1 MKTHLFV
8 LLLVFSTPS
17 VLKAQRTDIGQL
29 ESQYNTTPTSERAI
43 ALSKAYQDQATWF
56 RHSPQFSFDSVFLY
70 FKKAFDLL
78 ENTQVETRHA
88 LSLPYERLAEV
99 HCDLGEFSNRT
110 SEFAKAEA
118 QANKAAFYFQQ
129 GNLQGENL
137 KMLEF
142 DILHLQ
148 AMCKVHNYPEEAL
161 KIIEPAWR
169 MFQDDQTP
177 EIQAKLWGSKGLL
190 YDIYIEATV
199 NEMQLSSASYLRKS
213 TQLYESLRKP
223 ETHGNALF
231 INYQALAWYYG
242 GANEKIDSC
251 DYYFDKMKQ
260 LLPILK
266 DPIAANRY
274 YSLRGNALSRRKDFT
289 AAKAQISKSLALC
302 DTYHLKHTSIYRFN
316 QNLMGVIAMNQ
327 GQYDTAA
334 AYFTT
339 ANGLAIRYN
348 HNDKK
353 VFFEHMAQL
362 NEKKGDFE
370 KALFYHKI
378 YTDSASI
385 ERDNASLE
393 LLGKSELK
401 LNVLSQE
408 KELTKKQTQQN
419 IFIGAILLGTL
430 LTGLLYR
437 NYRLKQKINLQLA
450 HLNTAL
456 EDVNK
461 DLATKNTLLD
471 KRNAENELLLR
482 EIHHRVKNNLEVV
495 SSLLQL
501 QTAQIDDPSIQSA
514 MLASQ
519 NRVQSMGIIHQKL
532 YQGEHLASIEMQDY
546 FVNLSESILDSF
558 SAEGRIKIEC
568 NMPKLVLDVD
578 TAISIG
584 LITNELIT
592 NALKYAFT
600 DKNKGE
606 INISL
611 TEDKNDP
618 NSEGNL
624 LLKISDDGIGKPVD
638 GKAHGT
644 GFGTQL
650 INLLTTQL
658 DGKLIYEINHGTI
671 VSLAFKKPKARVT
684 EL

>member
-1 MKTHLFV
+1 MKTKLLY
-8 LLLVFSTPS
+8 LLLVFFTPS
-17 VLKAQRTDIGQL
+17 VLKAQRTDIGLL
-29 ESQYNTTPTSERAI
+29 ESQYHAIPTPERAD
-43 ALSKAYQDQATWF
+43 ALSKAYQNQAHWF
-56 RHSPQFSFDSVFLY
+56 QQSPQFSLDSVFLY
-70 FKKAFDLL
+70 FKKAVDLL
-78 ENTQVETRHA
+78 EATKP
-88 LSLPYERLAEV
+88 LPHLRLAEV
-99 HCDLGEFSNRT
+99 YCDLSEFSGRASEIKRT
-110 SEFAKAEA
+110 EAEA
-118 QANKAAFYFQQ
+118 DKAAFYFQQ
-129 GNLQGENL
+129 VDKHYSNL

-142 DILHLQ
+142 DILNRQ
-148 AMCKVHNYPEEAL
+148 AMCKVYDNPEPAL

-169 MFQDDQTP
+169 MFQDDATP
-177 EIQAKLWGSKGLL
+177 EIQAKLLRSKGLF
-190 YDIYIEATV
+190 YDVYIEATV
-199 NEMQLSSASYLRKS
+199 NDMQISAVSFLKKS
-213 TQLYESLRKP
+213 MQLYESFHKP
-223 ETHGNALF
+223 EVHSNALF
-231 INYQALAWYYG
+231 TNYELLAWYYG
-242 GANEKIDSC
+242 GANEKLDSC

-266 DPIAANRY
+266 DPLLSNRY
-274 YSLRGNALSRRKDFT
+274 YSLKGNALSRRKEYSE
-289 AAKAQISKSLALC
+289 AKTHILESLRLC
-302 DTYHLKHTSIYRFN
+302 DTFHLKHTSIYRFN

-327 GQYDTAA
+327 GQYDTAS
-334 AYFTT
+334 AYFTK
-339 ANGLAIRYN
+339 ANALALRYN

-353 VFFEHMAQL
+353 VFFEHMSEL

-378 YTDSASI
+378 YTDSATA
-385 ERDNASLE
+385 ERDRASLE

-401 LNVLSQE
+401 LNILSQE
-408 KELTKKQTQQN
+408 KELTQKRTQQN
-419 IFIGAILLGTL
+419 IFIGVILLVTL

-437 NYRLKQKINLQLA
+437 NYRLKQKTNQQLA
-450 HLNTAL
+450 NLNTEL
-456 EDVNK
+456 EHVNK
-461 DLATKNTLLD
+461 DLATKNALLD

-501 QTAQIDDPSIQSA
+501 QTAQIEDPSIQSA

-532 YQGEHLASIEMQDY
+532 YQGEHLAEIEMHDY

-558 SAEGRIKIEC
+558 SADGRIKIEC
-568 NMPKLVLDVD
+568 NMPKLILDVD

-592 NALKYAFT
+592 NSLKYAFT
-600 DKNKGE
+600 DKDKGE

-611 TEDKNDP
+611 TEDKTNL
-618 NSEGNL
+618 NNEGNL

-658 DGKLIYEINHGTI
+658 DGRLIYEVNHGTI
-671 VSLAFKKPKARVT
+671 VSLAFKKPKARVM

>member
-1 MKTHLFV
+1 MKTYLCI
-8 LLLVFSTPS
+8 LLLVFATPS

-29 ESQYNTTPTSERAI
+29 ESQYNATPTSERAI
-43 ALSKAYQDQATWF
+43 ALSKAYQDQADWF

-78 ENTQVETRHA
+78 EKTKP
-88 LSLPYERLAEV
+88 LPYQWLAEV

-118 QANKAAFYFQQ
+118 QANKAALYFQQ
-129 GNLQGENL
+129 GNLHGENL

-148 AMCKVHNYPEEAL
+148 AMCKVYDYPEEAL

-169 MFQDDQTP
+169 MFQDEATP
-177 EIQAKLWGSKGLL
+177 EIQAKLLRSKGIF
-190 YDIYIEATV
+190 YNIYIEASV
-199 NEMQLSSASYLRKS
+199 NDMQLVSVSFSKKS
-213 TQLYESLRKP
+213 IQLYESFHK
-223 ETHGNALF
+223 TDHSDALF
-231 INYQALAWYYG
+231 KVYEILAWHYG
-242 GANEKIDSC
+242 GHAKLDSC

-274 YSLRGNALSRRKDFT
+274 YSLRGNALSRRKDYT
-289 AAKAQISKSLALC
+289 AAKAQILESLALC
-302 DTYHLKHTSIYRFN
+302 DTYQLKHTSIYRFN

-339 ANGLAIRYN
+339 ANDLAIRYN
-348 HNDKK
+348 LNDKK
-353 VFFEHMAQL
+353 VFFEHMAEL

-378 YTDSASI
+378 YTDSATI
-385 ERDNASLE
+385 ERDKASLE

-401 LNVLSQE
+401 LNILSQE

-419 IFIGAILLGTL
+419 IFIGAFLLGTL

-437 NYRLKQKINLQLA
+437 NYRLKQKTNLQLA

-532 YQGEHLASIEMQDY
+532 YQGEHLASIEMHDY
-546 FVNLSESILDSF
+546 FINLSESILDSF
-558 SAEGRIKIEC
+558 SADGRIKIEC

-600 DKNKGE
+600 DKDKGE

-618 NSEGNL
+618 NNQGNL

-658 DGKLIYEINHGTI
+658 DGKLIYEVNNGTI
-671 VSLAFKKPKARVT
+671 ISLAFKKPKARGL
-684 EL
+684 EI

>member
-1 MKTHLFV
+1 MKTNH
-8 LLLVFSTPS
+8 LLLLLFFFTPS
-17 VLKAQRTDIGQL
+17 VSTAQGTDNRQL
-29 ESQYNTTPTSERAI
+29 ENQYHTTPTTERAI
-43 ALSKAYQDQATWF
+43 ALSKAYQAQANWF
-56 RHSPQFSFDSVFLY
+56 KRSPQFSHDSVFLY
-70 FKKAFDLL
+70 YKKAVDLL
-78 ENTQVETRHA
+78 ETTQPLLNEQ
-88 LSLPYERLAEV
+88 LAEIY
-99 HCDLGEFSNRT
+99 CEFSEFSNRV
-110 SEFAKAEA
+110 SEFKNAEA
-118 QANKAAFYFQQ
+118 QANKAAYYFQKTDKQ
-129 GNLQGENL
+129 GL
-137 KMLEF
+137 KLKILEF
-142 DILHLQ
+142 DIRHIQ
-148 AMCKVHNYPEEAL
+148 AVCKVYDYPEEAL
-161 KIIEPAWR
+161 KLIEPAWQL
-169 MFQDDQTP
+169 FQDDQTP
-177 EIQAKLWGSKGLL
+177 EIQAKLWGSKGLF
-190 YDIYIEATV
+190 YDIYIEATI
-199 NEMQLSSASYLRKS
+199 NDMQQSSASYLRKS

-266 DPIAANRY
+266 NPLLTNRY
-274 YSLRGNALSRRKDFT
+274 YSLRGNALSRRKQYT
-289 AAKAQISKSLALC
+289 EAKAHIIESLALC
-302 DTYHLKHTSIYRFN
+302 DTFHLKHTSIYRFN

-339 ANGLAIRYN
+339 ANSLAIRFN

-353 VFFEHMAQL
+353 VFFEHMSEL
-362 NEKKGDFE
+362 NELKGDFA

-378 YTDSASI
+378 FTDSAAA
-385 ERDNASLE
+385 ERDRASLE

-401 LNVLSQE
+401 LNISSQE
-408 KELTKKQTQQN
+408 KELTKKRTQQN
-419 IFIGAILLGTL
+419 VFLVAILFGTL
-430 LTGLLYR
+430 LLGLLYR
-437 NYRLKQKINLQLA
+437 NYRLKQKTNEKLA
-450 HLNTAL
+450 TLNTIL

-471 KRNAENELLLR
+471 KRNAENELLLK

-501 QTAQIDDPSIQSA
+501 QTAQIEDPSIQSA

-546 FVNLSESILDSF
+546 FINLSESILDSF

-592 NALKYAFT
+592 NALKYAFI
-600 DKNKGE
+600 DKKHGA

-611 TEDKNDP
+611 TEERNDKNDP
-618 NSEGNL
+618 NTEGSL
-624 LLKISDDGIGKPVD
+624 LLRISDDGIGKPVD

-658 DGKLIYEINHGTI
+658 DGRLIYEVNHGTI
-671 VSLAFKKPKARVT
+671 VSLAFKKPKGRGLA
-684 EL
+684 L

>member
-1 MKTHLFV
+1 MKTYSLV
-8 LLLVFSTPS
+8 AIVILLTPS

-29 ESQYNTTPTSERAI
+29 ESQYLAASTSERVT
-43 ALSKAYQDQATWF
+43 ALSEAYQNQAQWF
-56 RHSPQFSFDSVFLY
+56 KQSPQFSLDSIFFY
-70 FKKAFDLL
+70 YKKAIDLL
-78 ENTQVETRHA
+78 ESTQP
-88 LSLPYERLAEV
+88 LPYQNLAKI
-99 HCDLGEFSNRT
+99 HCELGEFSNRT

-129 GNLQGENL
+129 GNLQGEKL

-142 DILHLQ
+142 DILNLQ
-148 AMCKVHNYPEEAL
+148 AMCKVYDYPEEAL

-169 MFQDDQTP
+169 MFQDEATP
-177 EIQAKLWGSKGLL
+177 ETQAKLLRSKGLF
-190 YDIYIEATV
+190 YNIYIEASV
-199 NEMQLSSASYLRKS
+199 NDMQLVSVSFLKKS
-213 TQLYESLRKP
+213 VQLYESFHKT
-223 ETHGNALF
+223 EHSDALF
-231 INYQALAWYYG
+231 KVYEILAWHYG
-242 GANEKIDSC
+242 GHAKLDSC

-260 LLPILK
+260 LLPILR

-274 YSLRGNALSRRKDFT
+274 YSLRGNALSRRKEYT
-289 AAKAQISKSLALC
+289 EAKTHILQSLKLC
-302 DTYHLKHTSIYRFN
+302 DTYRLKHTSIYRFN

-327 GQYDTAA
+327 GQYDTAV

-339 ANGLAIRYN
+339 ANGLAIRFN

-353 VFFEHMAQL
+353 VFFEHMAEL
-362 NEKKGDFE
+362 NELKGDFA

-378 YTDSASI
+378 YTDSATA
-385 ERDNASLE
+385 ERDRASLE

-401 LNVLSQE
+401 LNVQSQE
-408 KELTKKQTQQN
+408 KELAQKRTQQN
-419 IFIGAILLGTL
+419 IFIAAILLSTL

-437 NYRLKQKINLQLA
+437 NYRLKQKTNQQLA
-450 HLNTAL
+450 NLNGAL
-456 EDVNK
+456 EEVNK

-471 KRNAENELLLR
+471 KRNEENELLLK

-501 QTAQIDDPSIQSA
+501 QTAQTDDPSIQSA

-532 YQGEHLASIEMQDY
+532 YRGEHLAAIEMQDY
-546 FVNLSESILDSF
+546 FVDLSESILDSF

-592 NALKYAFT
+592 NALKYAFI
-600 DKNKGE
+600 DKEHGA

-611 TEDKNDP
+611 TEERNDKNDP
-618 NSEGNL
+618 NTEGSL

-650 INLLTTQL
+650 INLLTIQL
-658 DGKLIYEINHGTI
+658 DGKLIYEVNHGTI
-671 VSLAFKKPKARVT
+671 VSLAFKKPKARVMD
-684 EL
+684 L